1 MRGRKR
7 RCGEERGRRSS
18 GLLGSRGE
26 STLGCAVMLALMVAG
41 GFVAY
46 KFIIPYYHYNAFEG
60 GLSEMMP
67 YYRNQSAEFIQGA
80 VIDTARD
87 FDLDLKPEQVKVQ
100 VLRRDNRIIV
110 DVEYEQ
116 TVELPFY
123 THTLVFKPH
132 LTGSVY

>member
-1 MRGRKR
+1 MRPLIW
-7 RCGEERGRRSS
+7 CGRRDRTRPRCASS
-18 GLLGSRGE
+18 SDRSRRTA
-26 STLGCAVMLALMVAG
+26 ST
-41 GFVAY
+41 
-46 KFIIPYYHYNAFEG
+46 
-60 GLSEMMP
+60 SETG
-67 YYRNQSAEFIQGA
+67 YRQ
-80 VIDTARD
+80 ARD